1 MLRLPRLTRWLRTT
15 LIALISLPLAAFAA
29 EPDPLAWCQFDL
41 PPMWIT
47 DGPNAGQGVVDG
59 HVGFLVKKLPEYQ
72 HRQQL
77 SNIARTQADI
87 RAGAH
92 VVCGGLQRNAER
104 EAYMLFSEPF
114 LITLPPR
121 LILPRSKL
129 AQLKPWL
136 NSAGELRLS
145 EAIQNSSL
153 MLGISSGRSY
163 GRAVDEQLAAFKG
176 HPRILKRPAAD
187 DVGEGLVRMM
197 MLGRLDMAIA
207 FPSEER
213 LYHEVYRAPGDALV
227 HVAIEGMPR
236 YIPVYFVAP
245 QNDWGR
251 QFIVRVNGLLRQFWS
266 DPEFRRTAFI
276 GQDAETRARV
286 EAFLREIDPNSKR

>member
-1 MLRLPRLTRWLRTT
+1 MPCHSRLTRWFRITAA
-15 LIALISLPLAAFAA
+15 ALVGLPLSVIAA
-29 EPDPLAWCQFDL
+29 EPDRLAWCQFDL
-41 PPMWIT
+41 PPMYIA
-47 DGPNAGQGVVDG
+47 DGPNAGQGSVDG
-59 HVGFLVKKLPEYQ
+59 HVNFLIKKLPEYQ
-72 HRQQL
+72 HRLQF

-92 VVCGGLQRNAER
+92 LVCGGMQRNAER

-114 LITLPPR
+114 LVTLPPR
-121 LILPRSKL
+121 IILPRSKL
-129 AQLKPWL
+129 EQLKPWL
-136 NSAGELRLS
+136 NNAGELRLS
-145 EAIQNSSL
+145 EAIQKSSL
-153 MLGISSGRSY
+153 MLGTSSGRSY
-163 GRAVDEQLAAFKG
+163 GRAIDEQLAAFKG
-176 HPRILKRPAAD
+176 HPRILNRPAAD

-236 YIPVYFVAP
+236 YVPVYFVAP

-266 DPEFRRTAFI
+266 DPEFRRTAFF
-276 GQDAETRARV
+276 GQDAENRASI
-286 EAFLREIDPNSKR
+286 EAFLREIDPNRKR